1 MSDLFDINK
10 VDFSKK
16 FIKPEFKP
24 IDFDISNYKI
34 SLETNIK
41 EFKFVI
47 TNDLNNII
55 EYANSNYIRYNYLH
69 QTPLMLACELNN
81 LEAVKL
87 LLNEVGQIDRT
98 GKSSLDYAINGSEVY
113 NLIKIYENYKKN
125 D

>member
-1 MSDLFDINK
+1 MISTYLT
-10 VDFSKK
+10 
-16 FIKPEFKP
+16 IK
-24 IDFDISNYKI
+24 
-34 SLETNIK
+34 
-41 EFKFVI
+41 FKFVI

-87 LLNEVGQIDRT
+87 LLNEVWQIDRT

-113 NLIKIYENYKKN
+113 NLIKMYENYKKN